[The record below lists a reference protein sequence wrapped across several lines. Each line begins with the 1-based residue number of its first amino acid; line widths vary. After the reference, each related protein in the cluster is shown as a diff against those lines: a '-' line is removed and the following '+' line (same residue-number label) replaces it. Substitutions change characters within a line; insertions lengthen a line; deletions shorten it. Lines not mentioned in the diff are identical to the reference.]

1 MLKRLLLLT
10 VPFTTLGFCAAHFPD
25 PATDI
30 PASNAKAK
38 ETVVLAGGCFW
49 GVEAVFESLK
59 GVTSAVSGYAG
70 GNKDTAQYET
80 VSSGKTGHAESVQV
94 TYDPSQITFGQ
105 ILKVY
110 FSVAHDPTE
119 LNRQG
124 PDYGTQYRSSIF
136 YTTED
141 QKRVAEAYIQ
151 QLDAAKV
158 FHHKIVTKVVPLQ
171 GFYAAEAY
179 HQHYLVQ
186 HPNQPYIVYNDLP
199 KLEQLNKQFPELV
212 KKK

>member
-1 MLKRLLLLT
+1 MLMLKRLLLFT
-10 VPFTTLGFCAAHFPD
+10 IPFATIQLGAAHFPD

-94 TYDPSQITFGQ
+94 IYDPSQITFGQ

-110 FSVAHDPTE
+110 FSVADDPTE
-119 LNRQG
+119 
-124 PDYGTQYRSSIF
+124 
-136 YTTED
+136 
-141 QKRVAEAYIQ
+141 
-151 QLDAAKV
+151 
-158 FHHKIVTKVVPLQ
+158 
-171 GFYAAEAY
+171 
-179 HQHYLVQ
+179 
-186 HPNQPYIVYNDLP
+186 
-199 KLEQLNKQFPELV
+199 
-212 KKK
+212 